1 MVRNAWNFAHNLL
14 FPRLEPHTP
23 PSTISPFSCH
33 KELCISS
40 VCDSCSKCKF
50 RQSSFT
56 DAQRRPWRP
65 QRPSEGDAFF
75 ISGLQGQA
83 PRTRREFN
91 FRMPLLHKTGLRGRP
106 RPPLPSTVLLHEA
119 LFGRR
124 QHASGLGGHVMTLS
138 PSPSHRGDHWVIK
151 SAACPGSGHGQKT
164 GFSLPCSHSA
174 TDTWLGAQ
182 CSQVL
187 FSGLRHLSLILT

>member
-50 RQSSFT
+50 RQRSFT

-106 RPPLPSTVLLHEA
+106 RPPLPSTVPLHEA

-124 QHASGLGGHVMTLS
+124 QHASGLGRHVMTLS
-138 PSPSHRGDHWVIK
+138 PSPARRGDHLGYQVCCLAWVWPWTEDRLLT
-151 SAACPGSGHGQKT
+151 SLFTLCHG
-164 GFSLPCSHSA
+164 
-174 TDTWLGAQ
+174 TWLGAQ
-182 CSQVL
+182 CSQASV
-187 FSGLRHLSLILT
+187 SGLRHLSLILT